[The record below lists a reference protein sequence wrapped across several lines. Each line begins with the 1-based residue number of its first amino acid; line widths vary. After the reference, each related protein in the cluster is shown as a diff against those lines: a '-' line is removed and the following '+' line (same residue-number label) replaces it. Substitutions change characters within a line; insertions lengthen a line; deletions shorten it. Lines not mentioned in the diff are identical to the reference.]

1 MIAILAISKIGQPIK
16 PILLQCFA
24 LFWSYIPQ
32 KSVVGFQFLKFFEIQ
47 ESNKYEKYC
56 QMLKTF
62 LGYSFTE

>member
-1 MIAILAISKIGQPIK
+1 MDLSRIYLAV
-16 PILLQCFA
+16 
-24 LFWSYIPQ
+24 PQ
-32 KSVVGFQFLKFFEIQ
+32 KSVVGFQFLQFFEIQ